1 MDKAVVRAIV
11 DAAGDNNI
19 CITMDNMLIYNT
31 KMQGS
36 VVSFDDANE
45 VIMVLRVNEQPSTM
59 FKGPFE
65 LHVNSYEDIQ
75 AMSICAANVDM
86 NKAVDALSSYIPDK
100 VEDMKK
106 FLNTSTANQTY
117 MPTPSTQNITDRVG
131 SKPQMYRTDEYG
143 TMENRAK
150 PDKKHNPLEPI
161 KTIKLNEDGS
171 IPVDIDGSE
180 SSYKN

>member
-31 KMQGS
+31 QMQGS
-36 VVSFDDANE
+36 VVSFDDDNE
-45 VIMVLRVNEQPSTM
+45 VIMVLRINEQPSTM

-65 LHVNSYEDIQ
+65 LHVNSYDCIQ
-75 AMSICAANVDM
+75 AMAICAANVDM
-86 NKAVDALSSYIPDK
+86 NKAVDALSQYIPDK
-100 VEDMKK
+100 VDDMKE
-106 FLNTSTANQTY
+106 FLKTSTANQTY
-117 MPTPSTQNITDRVG
+117 MTTPSNINVTDRVG

-143 TMENRAK
+143 TKEDRKK

-161 KTIKLNEDGS
+161 KTIVLNEDGS
-171 IPVDIDGSE
+171 VPEETSD
-180 SSYKN
+180 K